1 MNYYLE
7 IDNNDI
13 NVQLNTFNIL
23 ICSNCGTGKSTFINN
38 FIQEKVVKE
47 GEWLSLIH
55 KIKSYIHPKYPI
67 KIFDIPGFESEDTV
81 KICKNTLEEFDKDM
95 KDLNKHIDLI
105 IYFKKTEL
113 RNFYRIE
120 ENLIKR
126 LFTENKKIIF
136 VLNIFGNIKKLI
148 LWNHM
153 KQQKIILKKLLVLLR
168 KIS

>member
-1 MNYYLE
+1 
-7 IDNNDI
+7 
-13 NVQLNTFNIL
+13 
-23 ICSNCGTGKSTFINN
+23 
-38 FIQEKVVKE
+38 
-47 GEWLSLIH
+47 
-55 KIKSYIHPKYPI
+55 
-67 KIFDIPGFESEDTV
+67 
-81 KICKNTLEEFDKDM
+81 M

-148 LWNHM
+148 L
-153 KQQKIILKKLLVLLR
+153 
-168 KIS
+168 